1 MPMLEAR
8 HLVKRFFGVTVVHDV
23 SFEVRRG
30 EVIGYLGPNGS
41 GKSTT
46 AKMLTGLLDA
56 SAGAVFFD
64 GEDIARNP
72 VSFRQRLG
80 YVPEEPI
87 LYTFQSAIEYLE
99 LVGRL
104 RELPPVLLTK
114 KIGALLELFGLSH
127 AANQDISSYSKGMK
141 QKVMLI
147 SALLHDPDLLIL
159 DEPDS
164 GLDVTTTLVLRQLV
178 MALARRGKAVLYSS
192 HVLELVEKACDRVIV
207 LHQGKIVANDTV
219 ETLERLMSSGSLE
232 EVFSQLVLRVDPERT
247 AADIA
252 DVVVDHA

>member
-1 MPMLEAR
+1 MLEAR
-8 HLVKRFFGVTVVHDV
+8 HLVKRFFGSAVVNDV

-30 EVIGYLGPNGS
+30 EVVGYLGPNGS

-46 AKMLTGLLDA
+46 AKMLTGLLET
-56 SAGAVFFD
+56 SAGAVLFE
-64 GEDIARNP
+64 GREIANDPIVYRKH
-72 VSFRQRLG
+72 LG

-104 RELPPVLLTK
+104 RELEPRLLAR
-114 KIGALLELFGLSH
+114 KIGALLDLFGLSH
-127 AANQDISSYSKGMK
+127 AANQDIGSYSKGMK
-141 QKVMLI
+141 QRVMLI
-147 SALLHDPDLLIL
+147 AALLHDPDVLIL

-164 GLDVTTTLVLRQLV
+164 GLDVTMTLVLRQLV

-192 HVLELVEKACDRVIV
+192 HVLELVEKACARVIV
-207 LHQGKIVANDTV
+207 IHQGRVVADDTV
-219 ETLERLMSSGSLE
+219 ESLQRLANSGSLE
-232 EVFSQLVLRVDPERT
+232 QVFSQLVLSDDPERT

>member
-1 MPMLEAR
+1 MLEAR
-8 HLVKRFFGVTVVHDV
+8 QLVKRFFGAAVVKDV

-30 EVIGYLGPNGS
+30 EVVGYLGPNGS

-46 AKMLTGLLDA
+46 ARMLTGLLET
-56 SAGAVFFD
+56 SSGAVFFE
-64 GEDIARNP
+64 GQDIARDP
-72 VSFRQRLG
+72 VRFRQRLG

-87 LYTFQSAIEYLE
+87 LYTFQSANEYLE

-104 RELPPVLLTK
+104 REIEPRLLAR

-127 AANQDISSYSKGMK
+127 AANQDIGSFSKGMK
-141 QKVMLI
+141 QRVMLVA
-147 SALLHDPDLLIL
+147 ALLHDPDVLVL

-164 GLDVTTTLVLRQLV
+164 GLDVTTTLILRQLV

-192 HVLELVEKACDRVIV
+192 HVLELVEKACDRVLVI
-207 LHQGKIVANDTV
+207 HQGGIVADGTV
-219 ETLERLMSSGSLE
+219 EALQRLVSGGSLE
-232 EVFSQLVLRVDPERT
+232 EVFSQLVLRSDPERT

-252 DVVVDHA
+252 DVVAAHA